1 MAHRI
6 ALYTWHQTLHVIGN
20 PNEINDPETFVLA
33 AQGIAELADCFMFNL
48 ALPPIKKRVR

>member
-33 AQGIAELADCFMFNL
+33 AQGIAELADCFVFSL